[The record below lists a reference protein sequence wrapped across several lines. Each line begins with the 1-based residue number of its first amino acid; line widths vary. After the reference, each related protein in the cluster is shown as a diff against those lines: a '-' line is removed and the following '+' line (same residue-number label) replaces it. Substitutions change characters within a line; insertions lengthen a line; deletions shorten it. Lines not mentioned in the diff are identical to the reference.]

1 MLKGDFQLNPD
12 PTENITSQQ
21 HGQSSEI
28 VTSSS
33 GSASASSQQLPSETS
48 SSSGHVAQPPVPRGG
63 SSTSIQSQRRGI
75 QRQPIIWDAATRR
88 SQGTPSSPPPAVR
101 GMHGARAQRGMPR
114 ARRATRGMHGSIR
127 KPPRGGG
134 S

>member
-1 MLKGDFQLNPD
+1 LLEGDFQLNQD
-12 PTENITSQQ
+12 LTENNSQ

-48 SSSGHVAQPPVPRGG
+48 TSAGHVVQPPMTRGG
-63 SSTSIQSQRRGI
+63 SSASIHSQRRGI
-75 QRQPIIWDAATRR
+75 QRQPIVWDAASSR
-88 SQGTPSSPPPAVR
+88 SQGTPSSPPAAVR
-101 GMHGARAQRGMPR
+101 GLHGARASRGMPR
-114 ARRATRGMHGSIR
+114 SRRPIRGMYGQAR